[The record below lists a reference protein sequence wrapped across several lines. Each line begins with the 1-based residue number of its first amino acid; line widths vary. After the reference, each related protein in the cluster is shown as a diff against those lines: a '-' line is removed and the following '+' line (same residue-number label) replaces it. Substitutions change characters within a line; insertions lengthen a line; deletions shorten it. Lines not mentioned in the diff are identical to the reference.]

1 LKEDKCNL
9 YQWNDPEISNN
20 FLKRMVC
27 KLRDKVRRLEVQVA
41 EKDELLRWKDMM
53 VSEMEMG
60 TNLQTEVAGK
70 DALLR
75 GKDDLL
81 HKEKEKEKNVKKVKK
96 ICWFPM
102 SVVIFSFVI
111 FMIACWCYHVNDS
124 PSRRSC

>member
-70 DALLR
+70 DALL
-75 GKDDLL
+75 
-81 HKEKEKEKNVKKVKK
+81 
-96 ICWFPM
+96 
-102 SVVIFSFVI
+102 
-111 FMIACWCYHVNDS
+111 
-124 PSRRSC
+124 